1 MSLTTDQRERLLE
14 WGIESLSQVD
24 DHPFAWW
31 GLRASEHVVV
41 KAGDA
46 DERRREALALR
57 AFGPGATEV
66 VAHDARLG
74 LLVTCRVLP
83 GDDIRPLAR
92 QDDDRATLRIAELA
106 AGLHE
111 RQGPADGLPPLR
123 AIGVAFEGSH
133 DERLPRPIVDAAQR
147 VFGDLMSV
155 PAASV
160 VLHGDLQHLNVLNAG
175 AAPDDGGAWRAI
187 DPHGWIGDPAFEAA
201 ALLANPRGLVEG
213 GDARGMDGRDL
224 ARRSQRRAQIYAD
237 TTGYDSDR
245 IRAWGFVG
253 CVIAELWMIESHD
266 LVHGAPLAVAE
277 ALLAQ
282 GL

>member
-1 MSLTTDQRERLLE
+1 MTLTAEQCERLAA
-14 WGIESLSQVD
+14 WDVGSLSQVD
-24 DHPFAWW
+24 GHPSAWW
-31 GLRASEHVVV
+31 GLHGSEHVVV

-57 AFGPGATEV
+57 SFTGGATSV
-66 VAHDARLG
+66 VAHDGDLG
-74 LLVTCRVLP
+74 LLVTRRILP

-92 QDDDRATLRIAELA
+92 EDDDGATLRIAELA
-106 AGLHE
+106 GRLHRE
-111 RQGPADGLPPLR
+111 QGPADGLPPLGD
-123 AIGVAFEGSH
+123 IGTAFEASH
-133 DERLPRPIVDAAQR
+133 DERMPRRLVDAAGR
-147 VFGDLMSV
+147 VFGDLMSTPV
-155 PAASV
+155 AVV
-160 VLHGDLQHLNVLNAG
+160 VLHGDLQHFNVLHAG
-175 AAPDDGGAWRAI
+175 ADLTDVGAWRAI

-201 ALLANPRGLVEG
+201 ALLANPRGMVEG

-237 TTGYDSDR
+237 ATGYDIDR

-253 CVIAELWMIESHD
+253 CVIAELWMLESHD

-277 ALLAQ
+277 SLLDQ